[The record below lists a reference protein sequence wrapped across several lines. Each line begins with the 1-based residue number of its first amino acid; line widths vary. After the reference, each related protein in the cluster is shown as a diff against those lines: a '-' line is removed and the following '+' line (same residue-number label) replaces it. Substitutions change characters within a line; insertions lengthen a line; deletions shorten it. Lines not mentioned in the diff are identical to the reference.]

1 MMSRRAQKSS
11 KKTVTK
17 TKSAPSQ
24 PIHSLALGWI
34 LGLPRFVR
42 LLIVGLFGVAV
53 TVASSPLVDNIYLRF
68 LYMEQTRMLPAL
80 VSVGLGVVM
89 YMFGWWL
96 MVGTAG
102 ETAPTRN
109 AVLWYVGVGILAVC
123 LVIVLI
129 LNGYS
134 LATMSTI

>member
-17 TKSAPSQ
+17 ANSVPSQ
-24 PIHSLALGWI
+24 PIHSLALHWI
-34 LGLPRFVR
+34 LGLPRLVR
-42 LLIVGLFGVAV
+42 FLIVGVFGIAV
-53 TVASSPLVDNIYLRF
+53 TVASSPLVDNVYLQF
-68 LYMEQTRMLPAL
+68 LYTEQTRMLPAL

-89 YMFGWWL
+89 YMLGWWL
-96 MVGTAG
+96 LVGTTG
-102 ETAPTRN
+102 EAVPPRN

-134 LATMSTI
+134 LATAPTI